1 MTPLFTRPVQ
11 AVYQYGLSAVQKNI
25 KCVKIAATAASS
37 TIAIKKLSKLM
48 LETAKIV
55 EILAGECFLSHYRPI
70 INSFKGCKQLIG
82 ACDILGSLRYWLKPS
97 KSSNHL
103 LLQKPSLA
111 KRVAELFKSVVSAFK
126 TLKYLDI
133 VEVSRLGAFAF
144 KLGAVSIFGRSL
156 ELPNVDLGSLKK
168 AVKYGARISE
178 GILGSKQVAR
188 REAKQALV
196 RDEVAVWTKSLE
208 DLEAIIAA
216 AAEEKATQGDPKIKE
231 YQSRLVGFHTQQIYA
246 HAQTFFHSSFP
257 EQFQRKTAANQP
269 IPAKFE
275 EIDDRIAEV
284 VRQLGPSSA
293 TTSSIAETKPP
304 IEDTTSQTSQSKQ
317 PAIIEFGHLVD
328 GIVKGISQA
337 MQGTT
342 IDIERYKNLAR
353 QAVLGLRSYE
363 QQPLQTNSKRT
374 GEASKVQAIHE
385 LLEWNL
391 ELQETLSKEAPS
403 LQDLQSIK
411 EKYKSQ
417 LGKLKQKQLLYP
429 LKESIENAV
438 MFESFFG
445 LSKTSL
451 GALLWLTGAGGAFVV
466 LPMLGIT
473 AAGIGLWRSYQEQ
486 ELEKLKAKK
495 TKANELE
502 ASTPV

>member
-1 MTPLFTRPVQ
+1 MIPLFTRPVQ
-11 AVYQYGLSAVQKNI
+11 AIYQHGLSAVQKKM
-25 KCVKIAATAASS
+25 KCIKIAATAASS
-37 TIAIKKLSKLM
+37 TLATKKLSKLM

-55 EILAGECFLSHYRPI
+55 EILAGECFLSQYRPL
-70 INSFKGCKQLIG
+70 INSLKGFKQLIG
-82 ACDILGSLRYWLKPS
+82 ACDILGSARYWLKPS
-97 KSSNHL
+97 KSSKDL

-111 KRVAELFKSVVSAFK
+111 KRVAELFKSIVSAFN
-126 TLKYLDI
+126 TLKYLDT
-133 VEVSRLGAFAF
+133 VEVSRLGAFAV
-144 KLGAVSIFGRSL
+144 KLGAVSVFGRSL
-156 ELPNVDLGSLKK
+156 ELPDVDLGLLKK
-168 AVKYGARISE
+168 TVKYVARISE
-178 GILGSKQVAR
+178 GVLGSKQTAR
-188 REAKQALV
+188 LESKQTLLS
-196 RDEVAVWTKSLE
+196 DEVAVWTKSLE

-216 AAEEKATQGDPKIKE
+216 TQDEKTTRGDPKIRE
-231 YQSRLVGFHTQQIYA
+231 YQSRLTGFHTQQIYA
-246 HAQTFFHSSFP
+246 HAQTFLYSRFP

-284 VRQLGPSSA
+284 VRQLGPRSA
-293 TTSSIAETKPP
+293 TTSSIAETKPLV
-304 IEDTTSQTSQSKQ
+304 EDTTSQTSQSGQ

-328 GIVKGISQA
+328 GIVKGIGQA
-337 MQGTT
+337 MKDTT
-342 IDIERYKNLAR
+342 IDVERYKNLAR

-374 GEASKVQAIHE
+374 GEASKVQTIHK

-403 LQDLQSIK
+403 LQDLQSIR
-411 EKYKSQ
+411 EKYKSH
-417 LGKLKQKQLLYP
+417 LEKLNQKQLLYP
-429 LKESIENAV
+429 LKESIENAT
-438 MFESFFG
+438 MFESFFC

-486 ELEKLKAKK
+486 ELEKLKVKK
-495 TKANELE
+495 LK
-502 ASTPV
+502 